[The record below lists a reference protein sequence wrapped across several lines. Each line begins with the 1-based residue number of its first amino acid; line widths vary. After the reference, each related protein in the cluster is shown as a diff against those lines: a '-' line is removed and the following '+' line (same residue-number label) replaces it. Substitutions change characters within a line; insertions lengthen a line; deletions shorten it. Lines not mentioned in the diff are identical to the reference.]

1 MGHILK
7 KKRLV
12 REMFVDTAQIEIKA
26 GAGGNGCVSF
36 RREKYVAAGGPDGGD
51 GGRGGDVIFEADP
64 HLTTLMDFRYRK
76 KYAAGRGS
84 DGMARKCFGKDG
96 EDLVIRVP
104 AGTVI
109 RDAATGLAL
118 ADMSEAGRRFVAA
131 RGGNGGWGNAHFATA
146 TRQAPAF
153 AKSGLPGGERTVTL
167 ELKLLADIGL
177 VGFPNVGKST
187 LLSVVSDARPK
198 IANYHFTTLV
208 PNLGVVT
215 LGEEVSFVVADIPG
229 IIEGAHSGVGLGH
242 EFLRHV
248 ERTRLLIHVVDVSG
262 SEGRDPVED
271 FEAINEELTRYN
283 SSLAVKEQIIAANK
297 LDLTGG
303 GEYFESFKEEMEHRG
318 YRVFGI
324 SAATRKGVDDLMR
337 YAAERLSKI
346 PVPQVTIEEEPEAAM
361 YDSSGDSGFTVTLE
375 DGVYVVSGRLI
386 DRIMGSTNFAD
397 SDSVQ
402 FFQRALRSKGVIDA
416 LREAGAGEGDTVRM
430 LEFEFDFVD

>member
-1 MGHILK
+1 
-7 KKRLV
+7 
-12 REMFVDTAQIEIKA
+12 MFVDTAQIEIKA

-118 ADMSEAGRRFVAA
+118 ADMSEAGKRFVAA

-153 AKSGLPGGERTVTL
+153 AKSGLPGGERSVTL

-187 LLSVVSDARPK
+187 LLSVISDARPK

-229 IIEGAHSGVGLGH
+229 IIEGAHTGVGLGH

-262 SEGRDPVED
+262 SEGRDPVGD
-271 FEAINEELTRYN
+271 FAAINEELARYN
-283 SSLAVKEQIIAANK
+283 SSLAEKEQIIAANK

-303 GEYFESFKEEMEHRG
+303 DDRFITFKQEMECQG

-324 SAATRKGVDDLMR
+324 SAATRQGVDELMR

-346 PVPQVTIEEEPEAAM
+346 PVPQVTIEEEPEAAV
-361 YDSSGDSGFTVTLE
+361 YDASGDSGFAVTLE
-375 DGVYVVSGRLI
+375 DNVYVVSGRLI

>member
-1 MGHILK
+1 M
-7 KKRLV
+7 
-12 REMFVDTAQIEIKA
+12 
-26 GAGGNGCVSF
+26 
-36 RREKYVAAGGPDGGD
+36 
-51 GGRGGDVIFEADP
+51 
-64 HLTTLMDFRYRK
+64 
-76 KYAAGRGS
+76 
-84 DGMARKCFGKDG
+84 
-96 EDLVIRVP
+96 
-104 AGTVI
+104 
-109 RDAATGLAL
+109 
-118 ADMSEAGRRFVAA
+118 
-131 RGGNGGWGNAHFATA
+131 
-146 TRQAPAF
+146 
-153 AKSGLPGGERTVTL
+153 
-167 ELKLLADIGL
+167 KLLADIGL

-187 LLSVVSDARPK
+187 LLSVISDARPK

-229 IIEGAHSGVGLGH
+229 IIEGAHTGVGLGH

-262 SEGRDPVED
+262 SEGRDPVGD
-271 FEAINEELTRYN
+271 FAAINEELARYN
-283 SSLAVKEQIIAANK
+283 SSLAEKEQIIAANK
-297 LDLTGG
+297 LDLIGG
-303 GEYFESFKEEMEHRG
+303 DDRFITFKQEMERQG

-324 SAATRKGVDDLMR
+324 SAATRQGVDELMR

-346 PVPQVTIEEEPEAAM
+346 PVPQVTIEEEPEAAV
-361 YDSSGDSGFTVTLE
+361 YDASGDSGFAVTLE

>member
-1 MGHILK
+1 
-7 KKRLV
+7 
-12 REMFVDTAQIEIKA
+12 MFVDTAQIEIKA

-118 ADMSEAGRRFVAA
+118 ADMSEAGKRFVAA

-153 AKSGLPGGERTVTL
+153 AKSGLPGGERSVTL

-229 IIEGAHSGVGLGH
+229 IIEGAHTGVGLGH

-262 SEGRDPVED
+262 SEGRDPVGD
-271 FEAINEELTRYN
+271 FAAINEELARYN
-283 SSLAVKEQIIAANK
+283 SSLAEKEQIIAANK

-303 GEYFESFKEEMEHRG
+303 DDRFITFKQEMERQG

-324 SAATRKGVDDLMR
+324 SAATRQGVDELMR

-346 PVPQVTIEEEPEAAM
+346 PVPQVTIEEEPEAAV
-361 YDSSGDSGFTVTLE
+361 YDASGDSGFAVTLE
-375 DGVYVVSGRLI
+375 DDVYVVSGRLI

>member
-1 MGHILK
+1 
-7 KKRLV
+7 
-12 REMFVDTAQIEIKA
+12 MFVDTAQIEIKA

-118 ADMSEAGRRFVAA
+118 ADMSEAGKRFVAA

-153 AKSGLPGGERTVTL
+153 AKSGLPGGERSVTL

-187 LLSVVSDARPK
+187 LLSVISDARPK

-229 IIEGAHSGVGLGH
+229 IIEGAHTGVGLGH

-262 SEGRDPVED
+262 SEGRDPVGD
-271 FEAINEELTRYN
+271 FAAINEELARYN
-283 SSLAVKEQIIAANK
+283 SSLAEKEQIIAANK
-297 LDLTGG
+297 LDLIGG
-303 GEYFESFKEEMEHRG
+303 DDRFITFKQEMERQG

-324 SAATRKGVDDLMR
+324 SAATRQGVDELMR

-346 PVPQVTIEEEPEAAM
+346 PVPQVTIEEEPEAAV
-361 YDSSGDSGFTVTLE
+361 YDASGDSGFAVTLE
-375 DGVYVVSGRLI
+375 DDVYVVSGRLI

>member
-1 MGHILK
+1 
-7 KKRLV
+7 
-12 REMFVDTAQIEIKA
+12 MFVDTAQIEIKA

-118 ADMSEAGRRFVAA
+118 ADMSEAGKRFVAA

-153 AKSGLPGGERTVTL
+153 AKSGLPGGERSVTL

-187 LLSVVSDARPK
+187 LLSVISDARPK

-229 IIEGAHSGVGLGH
+229 IIEGAHTGVGLGH

-262 SEGRDPVED
+262 SEGRDPVGD
-271 FEAINEELTRYN
+271 FAAINEELARYN
-283 SSLAVKEQIIAANK
+283 SSLAEKEQIIAANK

-303 GEYFESFKEEMEHRG
+303 DDRFITFKQEMERQG

-324 SAATRKGVDDLMR
+324 SAATRQGVDELMR

-346 PVPQVTIEEEPEAAM
+346 PVPQVTIEEEPEAAV
-361 YDSSGDSGFTVTLE
+361 YDASGDSGFAVTLE
-375 DGVYVVSGRLI
+375 DDVYVVSGRLI